1 MINNTET
8 PTIKEELNR
17 KTIETLEYLI
27 QRRQLGHISESQIS
41 TGLDVLFMNVS
52 GLVDDD
58 FVNLITAADAEF
70 CQEKK

>member
-1 MINNTET
+1 MTTRE
-8 PTIKEELNR
+8 PSIKEELDR

-27 QRRQLGHISESQIS
+27 SKRETGEITQDQIC
-41 TGLDVLFMNVS
+41 TGLDVLFMNVN

-58 FVNLITAADAEF
+58 FINLITAADTEF